1 MNQSIRIADL
11 GLPPLRLDA
20 LGLEGCSLLT
30 DAALDA
36 FFAAGGS
43 IPSDP
48 ADIMVYY
55 IMVHH
60 LMVRYI

>member
-1 MNQSIRIADL
+1 MAVETFSSGLQSIWRIAGL

-43 IPSDP
+43 
-48 ADIMVYY
+48 VERGC
-55 IMVHH
+55 VK
-60 LMVRYI
+60 